1 MKWKLTSLKLK
12 QKALYIK
19 VKVQKLYLL
28 GLKIYNGIGDRTVI
42 QLNLF
47 LTFDDFYYIELSH
60 HTQSLTRA
68 SI

>member
-42 QLNLF
+42 QLNLS